1 MTVAKQGQILVDLI
15 WNEKDTMFLT
25 EVADFFQDFTIPY
38 TASRIVRITQNIEF
52 HLLLHNVFF
61 QMIKINLEKTVFFD

>member
-1 MTVAKQGQILVDLI
+1 
-15 WNEKDTMFLT
+15 MFLT

-52 HLLLHNVFF
+52 HPLAPQCLFPADQNQFGKDHPF
-61 QMIKINLEKTVFFD
+61 QLMNFRSIFDD

>member
-52 HLLLHNVFF
+52 
-61 QMIKINLEKTVFFD
+61 